1 MVIIYQNVFAVQR
14 YNKNCTY
21 ANLKGFF
28 LKNLQRRVLFPSPL
42 WGNQTKYLRKI
53 WLFLDVSILAV
64 NRCICGCYGDVIS
77 SMV

>member
-1 MVIIYQNVFAVQR
+1 MVIISQNVFAVQR
-14 YNKNCTY
+14 YNKNCIY

-42 WGNQTKYLRKI
+42 WGNKTKYLGKI
-53 WLFLDVSILAV
+53 WWFLDVYKLAV
-64 NRCICGCYGDVIS
+64 NRCICGYYGGVIS

>member
-1 MVIIYQNVFAVQR
+1 MVIIDQNVFAVQR
-14 YNKNCTY
+14 YTFFCIY

-42 WGNQTKYLRKI
+42 GGNQTKYLGKI
-53 WLFLDVSILAV
+53 WLFLDVYKLAV
-64 NRCICGCYGDVIS
+64 NCCICGCYCGVIS